1 MTTPESPNPKPSP
14 PARRRLLWAIP
25 ILFVLLLTTLAL
37 LRPGSAQ
44 PPSPTAQ
51 KPVVPILTLQ
61 RDSHYQIDQRF
72 LGRVEARRS
81 SQLGFELPGTVQSV
95 AVEEGVAV
103 RQGDVLATLDAARLR
118 ARQNELQ
125 AALHEAEAAETL
137 TQANYDRTA
146 QLVRDR
152 VATQAE
158 LDVALKERDESAATV
173 RRIHAQLESVAVDLA
188 ESELIAPYDG
198 TIARR
203 MADEGAVVAEGQP
216 ILELVESGQ
225 PELRIALTPAAAR
238 QLTIGETFEVRHEEG
253 DDLLQ
258 AELLRKLPTRDQD
271 TRTIDAIFSVR
282 SESLFPGDLVELR
295 LTREVAADGFWL
307 SVEALTESR
316 RGLWACFVLA
326 PDADGADRLERR
338 QLEILH
344 ESGDRAYVRGA
355 LSEGD
360 RVAIRGLQ
368 KLTPGL
374 AVQAAEPNSPQ
385 S

>member
-14 PARRRLLWAIP
+14 PARRRFLWAIP
-25 ILFVLLLTTLAL
+25 ILLILLLTTLAL

-103 RQGDVLATLDAARLR
+103 RKGDVLATLDAARLR

-146 QLVRDR
+146 QLVKDR

-253 DDLLQ
+253 KDLLQ

-271 TRTIDAIFSVR
+271 TRTIDAIFSVQ
-282 SESLFPGDLVELR
+282 SEALFPGDLVELR

-307 SVEALTESR
+307 PVEALTESR